1 VSLRDINAE
10 HVEQAMAEADQ
21 LGRRPFLERYGFG
34 HANTYLVRNNG
45 RFYDPKALLGAAH
58 AHTELGTA
66 LGPSDFDAPEAV
78 RRLRSLGFEVLH
90 FRGLWW
96 VNQGATYRQEQ
107 EGGYVWA
114 PKVTKTGHPV
124 SHHVAVSRLRE
135 GQQIVHYANGAIRA
149 IGWVAEDP
157 QEAKKPAELTGDAW
171 DVDGYGCQIAY
182 RVLDQPIARGE
193 IPNRTPEVGPFDVNG
208 DVKQGYLF
216 KVHDD
221 ETFPLLEFL
230 SARVPDLF
238 EPPQSPEENPFT
250 SMNESTS
257 GGRSPLLELL
267 HASKNVVLEGVPGTG
282 KSYAIERLAAE
293 WHERTGRRLIEFSGK
308 PYAAQVMHPST
319 SYEDFME
326 GLRPSV
332 EADSPDGLLMFDQP
346 VSSHG
351 EFVVA
356 DGFFLRVCAEAASHP
371 DQDVLVLI
379 DELNRCNVSS
389 VLGDLLL
396 TLEGSRRARFK
407 ASDPTT
413 ASAAGWDAAVP
424 VTLPYSGRTFF
435 VPDNVYVVAT
445 TNTTDRS
452 VAPLDAAIRRRFSFY
467 RIEPDIDRAE
477 SHARRILTTQSTD
490 VVMRSAHM
498 LKRLNS
504 DVLAPCLG
512 PDAMLGPSYLYA
524 LADHLAANPEGAGA
538 ETVWRYNVVPQLIDV
553 TRSYGAED
561 LLGTGSRDEWFA
573 QHGSQLMEVADQA
586 QETLAALDT
595 FLAGLGFRILVDGT
609 GLARGARIM
618 EATVGR
624 VDVAFT
630 PIERA
635 EQGDEVL
642 AE

>member
-1 VSLRDINAE
+1 MGHLR
-10 HVEQAMAEADQ
+10 
-21 LGRRPFLERYGFG
+21 
-34 HANTYLVRNNG
+34 T
-45 RFYDPKALLGAAH
+45 
-58 AHTELGTA
+58 
-66 LGPSDFDAPEAV
+66 
-78 RRLRSLGFEVLH
+78 LGFEVLT

-107 EGGYVWA
+107 EGGFVWA
-114 PKVTKTGHPV
+114 PRVTKTGHPV

-149 IGWVAEDP
+149 IGWVAAPP
-157 QEAKKPAELTGDAW
+157 QEVKKPAELVGDAW
-171 DVDGYGCQIAY
+171 GVDGYGCQVAY
-182 RVLDQPIARGE
+182 RVLDDPIARNDV
-193 IPNRTPEVGPFDVNG
+193 PNRTADVGPFDVNG
-208 DVKQGYLF
+208 DVKQGYLY

-221 ETFPLLEFL
+221 QTFPLLEFL
-230 SARVPDLF
+230 NAQLPDLF
-238 EPPQSPEENPFT
+238 EEPDITIENPFA
-250 SMNESTS
+250 SMNENMTLT
-257 GGRSPLLELL
+257 PNPIHELL
-267 HASKNVVLEGVPGTG
+267 RASKNVVLEGVPGTG
-282 KSYAIERLAAE
+282 KSYAIERLAQE
-293 WHERTGRRLIEFSGK
+293 WQGRTGRRLVAFAGK

-326 GLRPSV
+326 GLRPSM
-332 EADSPDGLLMFDQP
+332 EAGALDGHLMFDQP
-346 VSSHG
+346 VVSHG

-356 DGFFLRVCAEAASHP
+356 DGFFLAVCAAAAAHP

-396 TLEGSRRARFK
+396 TLEGSRRAHFTS
-407 ASDPTT
+407 SDHRN

-424 VTLPYSGRTFF
+424 VTLPYSRRVFF

-452 VAPLDAAIRRRFSFY
+452 VAPLDAAIRRRFAFY
-467 RIEPDIDRAE
+467 RIEPDIDGAE
-477 SHARRILTTQSTD
+477 SHAQRVLSPQAAG
-490 VVMRSAHM
+490 VVATSANV
-498 LKRLNS
+498 LRRLND

-524 LADHLAANPEGAGA
+524 LATLLETTPDELGP

-561 LLGTGSRDEWFA
+561 LLGSGSRGEWFA
-573 QHGSQLMEVADQA
+573 QHGSQLREVSDRA

-595 FLAGLGFRILVDGT
+595 FLTGLGFRILIDGT
-609 GLARGARIM
+609 GLARGARIV

-624 VDVAFT
+624 IDVGFA
-630 PIERA
+630 PIELA